1 MNVRHSL
8 LSISAVLFFC
18 SANAQDQDPKAK
30 LLLDQLSKK
39 TKTYQTITAAYTLT
53 TLDKS
58 KKPIDKQDGK
68 IIVKANKFKLEIPGN
83 TIVCDGKTTW
93 THMKD
98 ANEVTIKNF
107 DISADD
113 MMNPTKIF
121 TIYEKGFKYKYSK
134 VEGGLDVIDL
144 FPAVKPEK
152 KKYHTAKIYIN
163 KVKMQV
169 MKLVMLM
176 KDGSTQTYEI
186 KSFVPNSKIEDK
198 FFVFDTSKFKPEEVT
213 DER

>member
-1 MNVRHSL
+1 MRKMMLLVASIVL
-8 LSISAVLFFC
+8 LS
-18 SANAQDQDPKAK
+18 NTQAQDQDPKAK
-30 LLLDQLSKK
+30 TILDALSKK
-39 TKTYQTITAAYTLT
+39 TKTYTTITASYTLT
-53 TLDKS
+53 SLDKS

-68 IIVKANKFKLEIPGN
+68 IQVKGTKFKLDIPGN
-83 TIVCDGKTTW
+83 NIVCDGKTMW
-93 THMKD
+93 TYMKD

-107 DISADD
+107 DATTDD
-113 MMNPTKIF
+113 LMNPSKIF

-152 KKYHTAKIYIN
+152 KKYHTAKLYIN
-163 KVKMQV
+163 KIKMQV

-176 KDGSTQTYEI
+176 KDGSTQTYDI
-186 KSFVPNSKIEDK
+186 KSFVPDTKMEDK
-198 FFVFDTSKFKPEEVT
+198 SFVFDTSKFKADQIT

>member
-1 MNVRHSL
+1 MRKMMLLVASIAL
-8 LSISAVLFFC
+8 LSNAK
-18 SANAQDQDPKAK
+18 AQDQDPKAK
-30 LLLDQLSKK
+30 TILDALSKK
-39 TKTYQTITAAYTLT
+39 TKTYTTITASYTLT
-53 TLDKS
+53 SLDKS

-68 IIVKANKFKLEIPGN
+68 IQVKGTKFKLDIPGN
-83 TIVCDGKTTW
+83 NIVCDGKTMW
-93 THMKD
+93 TYMKD

-107 DISADD
+107 DATTDD
-113 MMNPTKIF
+113 LMNPSKIF

-152 KKYHTAKIYIN
+152 KKYHTAKLYIN
-163 KVKMQV
+163 KIKMQV

-176 KDGSTQTYEI
+176 KDGSTQTYDI
-186 KSFVPNSKIEDK
+186 KSFVPDTKMEDK
-198 FFVFDTSKFKPEEVT
+198 SFVFDTSKFKADQIT

>member
-1 MNVRHSL
+1 MRKLMLAIASFAIFTN
-8 LSISAVLFFC
+8 AV
-18 SANAQDQDPKAK
+18 AQDQDPKAK
-30 LLLDQLSKK
+30 TILDALSKK
-39 TKTYQTITAAYTLT
+39 TKTYTTITASYTLT
-53 TLDKS
+53 TLDKN

-68 IIVKANKFKLEIPGN
+68 IVVKGTKFKLEIPGN
-83 TIVCDGKTTW
+83 NIVCDGKNMW

-98 ANEVTIKNF
+98 ANEITIKNF
-107 DISADD
+107 DASADD
-113 MMNPTKIF
+113 LMNPTKIF

-134 VEGGLDVIDL
+134 VEGGLEVIDL

-152 KKYHTAKIYIN
+152 KKYHTAKLYIN
-163 KVKMQV
+163 KAKMQV

-186 KSFVPNSKIEDK
+186 KSFVPNTAMDDK
-198 FFVFDTSKFKPEEVT
+198 SFVFDTSKFKPDQIT